1 MKGCMTMRRWT
12 QEEIQFL
19 NRLTHGAKRNTWKKW
34 TKQMNEH
41 FDSDRTW
48 QQLRAYWRN
57 NLQDDTGVKISA
69 PEYKEEV
76 EILGNGN
83 IKSDKLVELSLEQA
97 KDPQYLLE
105 AHGFDPREFE
115 LTNAKS
121 SQWNHSNKEQGTM
134 VQYSSKITVKP
145 IKQKIDYDSI
155 IRSLEDSKEPYTPQV
170 VPLEDA
176 DERYI
181 VVPSFDTHFDG
192 KTLETYRES
201 LGKMLSTIA
210 EGTYKESL
218 LILGGDIV
226 HVDSI
231 NNQTTKGT
239 MLESTDIAATFDE
252 MEEFYESIIQ
262 VLLKYSE
269 KVKVMQL
276 NGNHDN
282 TLGYAFAR
290 ILQRAYRDHSNVE
303 FDVSLEQRKAT
314 MLGNNMICGS
324 HGDKASAKYPQ
335 LFATE
340 FAQEWASATNRE
352 LITGHLHHEVVKD
365 EGGILHRQAPTQ
377 KEPDKWHRENGFTM
391 ASHRFQLIT
400 YTKDSTDSVI
410 YI

>member
-1 MKGCMTMRRWT
+1 MINKWT
-12 QEEIQFL
+12 DEEAQFL
-19 NRLTHGAKRNTWKKW
+19 HRLTHGAERNTWKKW
-34 TKQMNEH
+34 AKQMNEH
-41 FDSDRTW
+41 FKSDRTW
-48 QQLRAYWRN
+48 QQLRSYWRH
-57 NLQDDTGVKISA
+57 NLQDESDIKIRE
-69 PEYKEEV
+69 PEYNEEV

-121 SQWNHSNKEQGTM
+121 SQWNHSNKQQGTM

-145 IKQKIDYDSI
+145 IKQAVDYEKII
-155 IRSLEDSKEPYTPQV
+155 KTLENSKEPYHPDIE
-170 VPLEDA
+170 PLKDA
-176 DERYI
+176 DKRYI

-192 KTLETYRES
+192 KTLKSYRDS
-201 LGKMLSTIA
+201 LGKMLSVIA

-231 NNQTTKGT
+231 NNQTTRGT
-239 MLESTDIAATFDE
+239 ALESTDIAAAFDE

-290 ILQRAYRDHSNVE
+290 ILKRAYRDYSNIT
-303 FDVSLEQRKAT
+303 FDVDLKQRKAT

-324 HGDKASAKYPQ
+324 HGDKANARYPQ

-340 FAQEWASATNRE
+340 FAEEWASATNRE

-377 KEPDKWHRENGFTM
+377 KEPDKWHQDNGFTM
-391 ASHRFQLIT
+391 ANHRFQLIT
-400 YTKDSTDSVI
+400 YTENNTDSVV

>member
-1 MKGCMTMRRWT
+1 MNKWT
-12 QEEIQFL
+12 DEEAQFL
-19 NRLTHGAKRNTWKKW
+19 NRLTHEAKSNTWKKW
-34 TKQMNEH
+34 TKVMNKH
-41 FDSDRTW
+41 FNTNRSW
-48 QQLRAYWRN
+48 QQLRSYWRH
-57 NLQDDTGVKISA
+57 NLQDESDINIKE

-76 EILGNGN
+76 EILGNGD
-83 IKSDKLVELSLEQA
+83 IKSDKLVELSLAQS

-105 AHGFDPREFE
+105 AHGFDPRQFT

-121 SQWNHSNKEQGTM
+121 SQWNRSSRENGTT
-134 VQYSSKITVKP
+134 VQYASKITVKP
-145 IKQKIDYDSI
+145 IEQKIDYERI
-155 IRSLEDSKEPYTPQV
+155 IESLENSKEPYIPQV
-170 VPLEDA
+170 EPLENV

-192 KTLETYRES
+192 KTLEDYREA

-231 NNQTTKGT
+231 NNQTTRGT
-239 MLESTDIAATFDE
+239 ILETTDIAATFDE
-252 MEEFYESIIQ
+252 MEEFYESIIE

-290 ILQRAYRDHSNVE
+290 ILKRAYRDYSNIE
-303 FDVSLEQRKAT
+303 FDVDLEQRKAT

-324 HGDKASAKYPQ
+324 HGDKAKAKYPQ

-340 FAQEWASATNRE
+340 FSQEWASATNRE

-365 EGGILHRQAPTQ
+365 EGGILHRQAPTLN
-377 KEPDKWHRENGFTM
+377 KPDRWHRENGFTM
-391 ASHRFQLIT
+391 ANHRFQLIT
-400 YTKDSTDSVI
+400 YTENNTESVI